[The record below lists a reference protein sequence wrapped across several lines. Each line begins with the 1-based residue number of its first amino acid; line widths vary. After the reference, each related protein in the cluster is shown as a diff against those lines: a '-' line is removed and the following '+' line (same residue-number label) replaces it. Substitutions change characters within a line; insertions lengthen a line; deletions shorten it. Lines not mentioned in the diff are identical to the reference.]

1 MRIRVHTKISSG
13 AWGVRRATWKGLNLG
28 RLSAKIMPAQ
38 GIWTSIILVLSQAAK
53 RNSAWALRS
62 CILAW
67 FLGAVLLGA
76 CGEQQTQHRDTA
88 SEARLEPGEAG
99 KVDTVGVNNLAEGD
113 TIHTESGLTIIERT
127 RFFGPDSNNGEVFAW
142 EFYAQRLGPVKLV
155 IVRFDQGREYFELV
169 GESQTVIPK
178 KIGVNHFVLREP
190 IPVGFRY
197 LYGIIQPEEPV
208 IPFKKIFNW
217 KTFITSRPFERPL
230 MRRDR
235 FAMYGWRYSVRV
247 LWRDAGS

>member
-1 MRIRVHTKISSG
+1 MRIGAQTKVSIG
-13 AWGVRRATWKGLNLG
+13 ALGVRGATWKGINFG
-28 RLSAKIMPAQ
+28 RLSAKNMPAENILTRTLPVRPQ
-38 GIWTSIILVLSQAAK
+38 ATERSSGWT
-53 RNSAWALRS
+53 LRS
-62 CILAW
+62 CILVW

-76 CGEQQTQHRDTA
+76 CGEQQTKHRDTA
-88 SEARLEPGEAG
+88 SETGHEPGEAG

-155 IVRFDQGREYFELV
+155 IVRFDQEREHFELV

-178 KIGVNHFVLREP
+178 QIGVNHFVLREP

-197 LYGIIQPEEPV
+197 LYGVIQPEEPV
-208 IPFKKIFNW
+208 IPFKKVFNW
-217 KTFITSRPFERPL
+217 KTFITLRPFERPL